1 MHTATLDHQRY
12 IHTMKTEVRQHLV
25 EKEDALLEASRARE
39 EPLREVKKLRLKI
52 NQLELKVV
60 NHEKEKIGIDSRE
73 IAHKE
78 SVEQFERA
86 SSKER
91 RKIEVKEG
99 DLLKQQ
105 TLAHSEIKSLANQRA
120 IHRTRRRDMET
131 SHGKA
136 LEKVQTSSARDKQV
150 HSFL

>member
-1 MHTATLDHQRY
+1 
-12 IHTMKTEVRQHLV
+12 MKTEVRQHVV

-60 NHEKEKIGIDSRE
+60 NHENEKIGIDSRE

-91 RKIEVKEG
+91 RKLEVKEG

-105 TLAHSEIKSLANQRA
+105 TLAQSEIKSLANQRA
-120 IHRTRRRDMET
+120 INRTRRRDMET

-136 LEKVQTSSARDKQV
+136 LERVQTSSARDKQV

>member
-1 MHTATLDHQRY
+1 M
-12 IHTMKTEVRQHLV
+12 I
-25 EKEDALLEASRARE
+25 
-39 EPLREVKKLRLKI
+39 
-52 NQLELKVV
+52 
-60 NHEKEKIGIDSRE
+60 NHENEKLGIESRE

-86 SSKER
+86 SAKER
-91 RKIEVKEG
+91 RKLEVKET

-105 TLAHSEIKSLANQRA
+105 ALAHCEIISLVNQRA
-120 IHRTRRRDMET
+120 LNRTRRRDMET

-136 LEKVQTSSARDKQV
+136 LDKVQTTSARDKQV

>member
-1 MHTATLDHQRY
+1 MVHH
-12 IHTMKTEVRQHLV
+12 EN
-25 EKEDALLEASRARE
+25 EKL
-39 EPLREVKKLRLKI
+39 
-52 NQLELKVV
+52 
-60 NHEKEKIGIDSRE
+60 GIESRE

-86 SSKER
+86 SAKER
-91 RKIEVKEG
+91 RKLEVKEG

-120 IHRTRRRDMET
+120 INRTRRRDMET

>member
-1 MHTATLDHQRY
+1 
-12 IHTMKTEVRQHLV
+12 MKTEVRQHVV
-25 EKEDALLEASRARE
+25 EKEDAVLEACRARE
-39 EPLREVKKLRLKI
+39 EPLRVVKKLRSKI

-60 NHEKEKIGIDSRE
+60 NHENEKIGIDSRE

-91 RKIEVKEG
+91 RKLEVKEG

-105 TLAHSEIKSLANQRA
+105 TLAHCEIKSLANQRA
-120 IHRTRRRDMET
+120 INRTRRRDMET

-136 LEKVQTSSARDKQV
+136 LDKVQTSSARDKQV

>member
-60 NHEKEKIGIDSRE
+60 HHENAKLGIESRE

-91 RKIEVKEG
+91 RKLEVKEG

-105 TLAHSEIKSLANQRA
+105 TLAHSEINSLANQRA
-120 IHRTRRRDMET
+120 INRTRRRDMET

-136 LEKVQTSSARDKQV
+136 LEKVQTTSARDKQV

>member
-1 MHTATLDHQRY
+1 M
-12 IHTMKTEVRQHLV
+12 I
-25 EKEDALLEASRARE
+25 
-39 EPLREVKKLRLKI
+39 
-52 NQLELKVV
+52 
-60 NHEKEKIGIDSRE
+60 NHENEKLGIESRE

-86 SSKER
+86 STKER
-91 RKIEVKEG
+91 RKLEVKEG

-105 TLAHSEIKSLANQRA
+105 TIAHCEIKSLAKQRA
-120 IHRTRRRDMET
+120 FNRTKRRDMET